1 MRQEAN
7 TLKDSIVALEKEKI
21 ETAEKLRNTEKY
33 LEESLSKKAVRIYN
47 VVKLLL
53 VVYTIIVRR

>member
-53 VVYTIIVRR
+53 VVGTIIVRR